1 MKRICLVLVLAVIT
15 AAVCGCGS
23 GKQDTSTNIVSE
35 ISDII
40 KTYYIQKDTGT
51 EEMTG
56 DMFSED
62 LYEYMSLKISDCRQ
76 RAKQEGVQKQ
86 NYTVKTKLL
95 ERIDSE
101 DYKTLKYQVVSTFN
115 YEGMS
120 EETTVSEVVYI
131 VCDNATEKIVNFTV
145 PVDYFDTAVRGI
157 TDSDVSLDDYEP
169 RAFVMTDEIRERIDK
184 LDK

>member
-1 MKRICLVLVLAVIT
+1 MKRICMVLILVVIT

-23 GKQDTSTNIVSE
+23 GNQDTSKNIVSE

-51 EEMTG
+51 EELSG

-62 LYEYMSLKISDCRQ
+62 LYEYLNLKISDCRQ
-76 RAKQEGVQKQ
+76 RAEQEGVQKQ

-95 ERIDSE
+95 ERTDSE
-101 DYKTLKYQVVSTFN
+101 DCKTLKYQVASTFN
-115 YEGMS
+115 YEGMT

-131 VCDNATEKIVNFTV
+131 VCDNTTDKIVNFTV
-145 PVDYFDTAVRGI
+145 PGDYFDTAVRGI
-157 TDSDVSLDDYEP
+157 TDSNVSLDDYDP

-184 LDK
+184 LDR

>member
-1 MKRICLVLVLAVIT
+1 MKRICMVLVLAVIT

-23 GKQDTSTNIVSE
+23 GKQEASTNIVSE

-51 EEMTG
+51 EELSR

-62 LYEYMSLKISDCRQ
+62 IYEYLSLKISDCRQ
-76 RAKQEGVQKQ
+76 RAEQEGVQKQ

-95 ERIDSE
+95 ERTDSE
-101 DYKTLKYQVVSTFN
+101 DCKTLKYRVVSTFN
-115 YEGMS
+115 YEGMT

-131 VCDNATEKIVNFTV
+131 VYENESGRIVNFAV
-145 PVDYFDTAVRGI
+145 PGDNFDTYVRGI

-169 RAFVMTDEIRERIDK
+169 KAFVMTDEIRSRINK
-184 LDK
+184 LS